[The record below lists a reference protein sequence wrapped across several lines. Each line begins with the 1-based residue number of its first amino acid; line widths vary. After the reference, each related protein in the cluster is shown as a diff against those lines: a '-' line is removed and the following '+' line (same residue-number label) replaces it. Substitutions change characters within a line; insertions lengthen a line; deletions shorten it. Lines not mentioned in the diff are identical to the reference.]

1 MNQPGWGGKAVYFA
15 LSFWAAF
22 LLFLIQPII
31 SKLLLPLFGG
41 AAAVWLVNLVFF
53 TSFLLLGYLYA
64 HFLILRFKPTWQIIV
79 HFMVILAAG
88 VGAIYEFTVFQNSL
102 PALKSQVLDN
112 FNL

>member
-41 AAAVWLVNLVFF
+41 AAAVWIVNLVFF
-53 TSFLLLGYLYA
+53 TSFLLFGYIYA
-64 HFLILRFKPTWQIIV
+64 HFLVLKFKPKTQAII
-79 HFMVILAAG
+79 HLTVIFIALL
-88 VGAIYEFTVFQNSL
+88 GAINQFNSIQETM
-102 PALKSQVLDN
+102 PALKAQVLD
-112 FNL
+112 